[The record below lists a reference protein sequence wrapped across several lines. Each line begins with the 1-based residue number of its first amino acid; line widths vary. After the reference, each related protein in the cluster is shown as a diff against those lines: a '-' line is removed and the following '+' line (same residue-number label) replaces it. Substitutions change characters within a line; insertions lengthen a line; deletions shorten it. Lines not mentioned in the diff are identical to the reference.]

1 MRVCIVGAGAIGG
14 HLAVRAA
21 LGGAEVSVV
30 VRGDT
35 LAAIG
40 AHGLRVECDG
50 TTLHARVRASADAAE
65 LGPQDAVLVCVK
77 APALPAV
84 APVLAPLLG
93 PGTPVVCV
101 LNGIPWW
108 YFVGDATEPGRRLPA
123 VDPGD
128 AMWDAVGPA
137 RAAGGVIYSAC
148 TVASPG
154 VVNVL
159 YANNRLLIGRADGAD
174 DPALNALS
182 DCLGTGGM
190 EMTVTA
196 RIRDAVWGKLMLNL
210 ATGPLAVLSSA
221 TPAQFMLPPAIAPAV
236 RSIIAEVVAIATAMG
251 AEITPDADKQLA
263 FMRGSHHRQSILQD
277 LELGRPMEV
286 EALYATPLDMA
297 RSRGVATPVLDLLV
311 AIVQVRARAAGLY

>member
-21 LGGAEVSVV
+21 LGGADVSVV
-30 VRGDT
+30 ARGEA
-35 LAAIG
+35 LGAIA
-40 AHGLRVECDG
+40 AHGIRVECDG
-50 TTLHARVRASADAAE
+50 NTLHVRVRASADPAT

-84 APVLAPLLG
+84 APGLATLLG
-93 PGTPVVCV
+93 PDTPVVCV

-123 VDPGD
+123 IDPGN
-128 AMWDAVGPA
+128 AMWNAVGPQ

-148 TVASPG
+148 TVTSPG
-154 VVNVL
+154 VVHVL
-159 YANNRLLIGRADGAD
+159 YPSNRLIIGRADGAS
-174 DPALNALS
+174 DPALDALS
-182 DCLGTGGM
+182 ACLTTGGLT
-190 EMTVTA
+190 MTVSN

-210 ATGPLAVLSSA
+210 ATGPLAVLSTA

-236 RSIIAEVVAIATAMG
+236 HAIIAEVVAIASAMG
-251 AEITPDADKQLA
+251 VTITPDVEAQLA

-297 RSRGVATPVLDLLV
+297 RSRGVTTPMLDLLV
-311 AIVQVRARAAGLY
+311 GIVQTRARVAGLY